1 MSPTTTAVGE
11 VRVTAKDGSTHV
23 VPVRYGARLMPAL
36 KAANI
41 GVVGMCGG
49 HAACGTCHVYVSG
62 AGSDQL
68 GEPDLDEQDMLDEL
82 DSRRAESRLACQIV
96 VDESVVGLTFT
107 VAPHD

>member
-1 MSPTTTAVGE
+1 MTSTTTAVGE

-41 GVVGMCGG
+41 GVIGMCGG

-62 AGSDQL
+62 RGSAAL

-82 DSRRAESRLACQIV
+82 DSSRAESRLACQIV
-96 VDESVVGLTFT
+96 FDSTVEGLALT